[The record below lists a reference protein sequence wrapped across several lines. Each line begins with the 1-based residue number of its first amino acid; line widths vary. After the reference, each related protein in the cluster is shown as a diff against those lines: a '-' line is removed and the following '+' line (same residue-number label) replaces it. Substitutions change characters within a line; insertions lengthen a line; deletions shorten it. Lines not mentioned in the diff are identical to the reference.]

1 MSGLFVVRQPV
12 YTRTQHV
19 FGYELKFQSV
29 TDIDGHVDTHEERNS
44 LAALDALIEIGFDDL
59 VSTRT
64 AFLPLSREFLVG
76 GLPLPLPCDRTV
88 ICLSDYDLPDQLFLG
103 TIDYLGG
110 KGYRIA
116 LDNLMLNDPITPL
129 MEFADVVIM
138 DIQALDQSQLQRQ
151 VRVMKHFGNIKMMA
165 RGVTTE
171 EEYQTCR
178 GLGFVYFDG
187 DYFATPRL
195 VNRRRL
201 APNKLALVKLLAEL
215 QRSDARVQQI
225 ENLVSNDVALSY
237 KLLRYINSAFFG
249 LPRPVESIQRAIVFL
264 GLGAIQKWASMLIM
278 SRNEDKPTEL
288 MVSAVTRARMCELL
302 AQDLGYEG
310 GDIYFTVGLLSVL
323 DALLDM
329 PMAEVLKH
337 LSLSRELNQALT
349 QGEGP
354 AGKVLYTV
362 LSYEAENW
370 VGLDLDGLSAEQVRT
385 AYLGA
390 VNWANEAGRMLSVE

>member
-19 FGYELKFQSV
+19 VGYELKFQSV
-29 TDIDGHVDTHEERNS
+29 TDTGGHVDTHEERNS
-44 LAALDALIEIGFDDL
+44 LAAIDALIEIGFDDL

-64 AFLPLSREFLVG
+64 AFLALSREFLVS
-76 GLPLPLPCDRTV
+76 GLPLALPRDRTI
-88 ICLSDYDLPDQLFLG
+88 ICLSDYDMPDQQYMDAVTALG
-103 TIDYLGG
+103 SQ
-110 KGYRIA
+110 GYRIA
-116 LDNLMLNDPITPL
+116 LDHLMLQDPITPL
-129 MEFADVVIM
+129 MALADIAIM
-138 DIQALDQSQLQRQ
+138 DIQALDRSKLQRQ
-151 VRVMKHFGNIKMMA
+151 VRVVNHYGNMKMMA
-165 RGVTTE
+165 RGISTE
-171 EEYQTCR
+171 EDYQACR
-178 GLGFVYFDG
+178 ELGFVYFDG

-201 APNKLALVKLLAEL
+201 APNKLALVKVLAEL
-215 QRSDARVQQI
+215 QRSDARVQEL
-225 ENLVSNDVALSY
+225 ENLVSHDVALSY

-264 GLGAIQKWASMLIM
+264 GLGAIRKWASMLIM

-288 MVSAVTRARMCELL
+288 MVSAVARARMCELL

-329 PMAEVLKH
+329 PMTDVLKH
-337 LSLSRELNQALT
+337 LSLSNELNQALSK
-349 QGEGP
+349 GEGK

-370 VGLDLDGLSAEQVRT
+370 VGLDLDGLTAEQVRT

-390 VNWANEAGRMLSVE
+390 IGWANEAGRMLSVE